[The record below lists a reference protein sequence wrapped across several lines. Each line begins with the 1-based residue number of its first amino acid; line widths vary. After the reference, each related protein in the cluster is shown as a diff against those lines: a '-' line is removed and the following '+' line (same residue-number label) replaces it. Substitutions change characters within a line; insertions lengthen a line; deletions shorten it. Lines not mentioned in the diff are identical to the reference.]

1 MDKKT
6 SYLSMFLEE
15 SREHIQALDDELM
28 QLEQNSENQESLQ
41 SLFRSAHTLKG
52 MAATME
58 FSHMAEL
65 THHMEDLLDALRGE
79 RLAWSEDAA
88 DLLFACS
95 GVLRQMVDE
104 IDGGGQDA
112 DVDVNPLVLQLTS
125 FLSGK
130 SHSVESSE
138 SLVSLGNLDGS
149 HLTDQWW
156 IDRSV
161 PEGQRLYR
169 LRIVPTGTCALPG
182 ARLFM
187 ALKAYAAS
195 CQVVAAHPSAAE
207 LAQGVTATEVELVVV
222 CDLAEENLAAIGMC
236 ISEIARVEVQS
247 VPEMVG
253 AQTEKEK
260 TLATGGVQPAKMGV
274 GKEEKSG
281 GLGARVTHRPAMNV
295 RVSTDKLDLLFNLVT
310 ELVETKTRLES
321 VAQQQASRDL
331 LETAEQLSRLSRQL
345 QDLVMQT
352 RLMPLETVFQR
363 FPRMVRDLAKGL
375 GKQVEFRVEGAQTEL
390 DRAMVEELGD
400 LLVHLLRNAIDHGI
414 EAPEKRVALGKSAAG
429 VVRLAAYS
437 KGNRAVIEIS
447 DDGQGIDGTSVLQ
460 KALKQGL
467 VSAAEADNLRLE
479 QIYTFL
485 FYPGFSTAQV
495 ISNVS
500 GRGVGLDVVRSKVQ
514 SLGGEVHVESQL
526 GKGSMFRVNL
536 PLTLSIFEA
545 MLVSVGSEVYAI
557 PLDAVHQVYTQKR
570 QDLHTLHGRPLFF
583 VENQSMPLVFLGE
596 AFQVPD
602 YQSDLQQ
609 VPVLVLA
616 RDGRYAALAVD
627 GFLGQQEIV
636 LKTLGAYFPQEI
648 PGISGATILGDGRV
662 ALVVNPG
669 SFLRKE

>member
-28 QLEQNSENQESLQ
+28 QLEQNSANQESLQ

-79 RLAWSEDAA
+79 RLVWSEDVA

-130 SHSVESSE
+130 SHSAESSE
-138 SLVSLGNLDGS
+138 SLVSLRNSDGS
-149 HLTDQWW
+149 HLADQWW

-187 ALKAYAAS
+187 ALKAYGAS
-195 CQVVAAHPSAAE
+195 CQVVAAHPSATE

-222 CDLAEENLAAIGMC
+222 CDLAEENLAAIGMG

-247 VPEMVG
+247 VPEMAGV
-253 AQTEKEK
+253 QTEKEK

-281 GLGARVTHRPAMNV
+281 GLGARVTHRPATNV

-570 QDLHTLHGRPLFF
+570 RDLHTLHGRPLFF

-596 AFQVPD
+596 ASQVPD